1 MDSKYLDWFD
11 YGEDLTKIS
20 KYEVLGSLPD
30 PFIMNDGRRIS
41 SPSEWEA
48 RRKEIYKTAVE
59 LQYGTMPPPPEVFS
73 AEYTYLSKNTHRL
86 MRITAGTKERQ
97 LTFALRIFMP
107 DERKFPGKPP
117 VAVDGDFC
125 FNYCFN
131 PEFVNN
137 FTENGIAYAIFSR
150 VDLANDIKNQGRRGP
165 LYGIYPEY
173 TFGALGAWAWGYSRA
188 VDALEQTGDFD
199 LSQLAFTGH
208 SRGGK
213 TCMLAGALD
222 SRAKIVNPNETNA
235 GSCSCYR
242 IHMNGITEDGVEAR
256 SEQLSDLWKNF
267 GFWLGPGIG
276 EFADREAELPFDCH
290 FLKAMI
296 APRTLLVGEA
306 ASDMWTNPVGSWM
319 TSEAA
324 AEVFDFLGCRDNLLW
339 YFRKGGHSHR
349 PVDAAMLID
358 VIRNRR
364 FGDPL
369 PKELYFRTPFEKPEL
384 IFDWRR
390 PD

>member
-1 MDSKYLDWFD
+1 
-11 YGEDLTKIS
+11 
-20 KYEVLGSLPD
+20 
-30 PFIMNDGRRIS
+30 
-41 SPSEWEA
+41 
-48 RRKEIYKTAVE
+48 
-59 LQYGTMPPPPEVFS
+59 
-73 AEYTYLSKNTHRL
+73 
-86 MRITAGTKERQ
+86 
-97 LTFALRIFMP
+97 
-107 DERKFPGKPP
+107 
-117 VAVDGDFC
+117 
-125 FNYCFN
+125 
-131 PEFVNN
+131 
-137 FTENGIAYAIFSR
+137 
-150 VDLANDIKNQGRRGP
+150 
-165 LYGIYPEY
+165 
-173 TFGALGAWAWGYSRA
+173 
-188 VDALEQTGDFD
+188 
-199 LSQLAFTGH
+199 
-208 SRGGK
+208 
-213 TCMLAGALD
+213 MLAGVLD

-242 IHMNGITEDGVEAR
+242 IHMSGITEDGTEAR
-256 SEQLSDLWKNF
+256 SELLSDLWKNF

-296 APRTLLVGEA
+296 APRTLLIGEA

-339 YFRKGGHSHR
+339 YFRKGRHFHQ
-349 PVDAAMLID
+349 PVDAAMLVD